1 MKRTILF
8 LLIALP
14 VVFLI
19 GCAGKTGGPP
29 AVVATV
35 DGQPISGA
43 LYYELLNMNFGRQV
57 LPSIVEYQVML
68 NWAEKEGVPVT
79 EAQIDKQIEQLK
91 RDGSYEDAVAGIGS
105 EQTVRNRYK
114 ELQARMNLGAKF
126 NKFTDAELKELY
138 NEPHMKARYVHGP
151 RKRVMALLTEDNK
164 NIKKAEK
171 DLKEGEDF
179 EVVAAKYTDQQFGMN
194 GPIKTLI
201 DKDQSPEGWYEKAE
215 KLKEGETSKPFKFTL
230 GSTGDLECILKVIGE
245 VPELNLKFEDVKDEL
260 KSQLAFQK
268 TMSPD
273 FQEKFEKQR
282 KKAKIEINLPQYKY
296 LAEQIKNPSPMMG
309 MPGGGPQ

>member
-79 EAQIDKQIEQLK
+79 EAQIDTQIA
-91 RDGSYEDAVAGIGS
+91 AVS
-105 EQTVRNRYK
+105 
-114 ELQARMNLGAKF
+114 
-126 NKFTDAELKELY
+126 
-138 NEPHMKARYVHGP
+138 
-151 RKRVMALLTEDNK
+151 
-164 NIKKAEK
+164 
-171 DLKEGEDF
+171 
-179 EVVAAKYTDQQFGMN
+179 AAITAAN
-194 GPIKTLI
+194 
-201 DKDQSPEGWYEKAE
+201 A
-215 KLKEGETSKPFKFTL
+215 
-230 GSTGDLECILKVIGE
+230 
-245 VPELNLKFEDVKDEL
+245 
-260 KSQLAFQK
+260 
-268 TMSPD
+268 
-273 FQEKFEKQR
+273 
-282 KKAKIEINLPQYKY
+282 
-296 LAEQIKNPSPMMG
+296 
-309 MPGGGPQ
+309 